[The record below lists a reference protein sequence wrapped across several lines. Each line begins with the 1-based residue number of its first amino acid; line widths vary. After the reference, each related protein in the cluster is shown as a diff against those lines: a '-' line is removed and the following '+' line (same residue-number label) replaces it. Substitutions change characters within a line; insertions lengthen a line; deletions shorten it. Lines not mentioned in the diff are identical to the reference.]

1 MGKERMEQYIS
12 RAPVG
17 PNETAGLGKTLRQK
31 L

>member
-12 RAPVG
+12 RALVG